1 MMAITAINNIVIINI
16 VRRRSEVPVLFSAG
30 GAGLSSITST
40 RMVFLPRSRLGDD
53 DIGEP

>member
-1 MMAITAINNIVIINI
+1 MAITAINNIVIINI